1 MRYLKP
7 YYYNDFKCIA
17 DKCPDTC
24 CAGWQIVIDEETL
37 EKYSS
42 KKDEFSYRLKNSI
55 DWAEGVFCQN
65 NGRCAMLNDNN
76 LCDLVTAKGEE
87 ALCKTCHMYPRH
99 VEEFEGVREY
109 SLSLSCPVAA
119 RIILEDINKLRFVIE
134 ENDEPDP
141 LEDEF
146 EDFDFFMYTQLE
158 QAREVLFQIIQNR
171 KLSVDE
177 RMAYIMDMACKLQKV
192 VDEQEVYR
200 MEDIAEEYK
209 NINEKYLRDYDS
221 YDGICNLTIKQNIRD
236 KEGFEKIKSAYELFK
251 ELEVLRQDWPE
262 IIEDLKKNLY
272 NGNYEDY
279 SGIREEFYK
288 SFVDE
293 LSADRWDVFKEQ
305 LLMFFSY
312 TYFLGA
318 VYDDCVYSKLALA
331 TFSVCFI
338 EEIIIS
344 EWIKNSM
351 NISLDKCIELSY
363 RYAREVEHSDDN
375 LNILEEM
382 FMDRI

>member
-1 MRYLKP
+1 MRYVKP
-7 YYYNDFKCIA
+7 YYYNEFKCIA

-37 EKYSS
+37 EKYSNE
-42 KKDEFSYRLKNSI
+42 KDEFSYRLKNSI
-55 DWAEGVFCQN
+55 DWAEGVFFQN

-76 LCDLVTAKGEE
+76 LCDLVIAKGEG

-99 VEEFEGVREY
+99 IEEFEGVREY

-119 RIILEDINKLRFVIE
+119 KIILEDINKLKFDIE
-134 ENDEPDP
+134 ENDEADP

-158 QAREVLFQIIQNR
+158 QVRDVLFQIIQNR
-171 KLSVDE
+171 DLSIDV
-177 RMAYIMDMACKLQKV
+177 RMAYIMDIARKLQEV

-200 MEDIAEEYK
+200 MEEIVEEYK
-209 NINEKYLRDYDS
+209 VIESNWLKENKVDK
-221 YDGICNLTIKQNIRD
+221 ICAEERFD
-236 KEGFEKIKSAYELFK
+236 KIKSAYELFN
-251 ELEVLRQDWPE
+251 ELEILREDWPE
-262 IIEDLKKNLY
+262 IIEDLKKNMY
-272 NGNYEDY
+272 NGNCEDY
-279 SGIREEFYK
+279 SRIREGFYK
-288 SFVDE
+288 EFVDE
-293 LSADRWDVFKEQ
+293 ISADRWEIFKEQ
-305 LLMFFSY
+305 LLMFFVY

-318 VYDDCVYSKLALA
+318 VYDDMVYSKLALS

-338 EEIIIS
+338 EEIVIS
-344 EWIKNSM
+344 EWLKRNKQ
-351 NISLDKCIELSY
+351 ISLEECIEISY

-382 FMDRI
+382 FMNRL

>member
-1 MRYLKP
+1 MRYVKP

-37 EKYSS
+37 DKYS
-42 KKDEFSYRLKNSI
+42 KEKDEFSHRLKNSI
-55 DWAEGVFCQN
+55 DWAEGVFFQN

-76 LCDLVTAKGEE
+76 LCDLVTAKGEG
-87 ALCKTCHMYPRH
+87 ALCNTCHMYPRH
-99 VEEFEGVREY
+99 TEEFEGVREY

-119 RIILEDINKLRFVIE
+119 RMILENVDKMKLVVE

-158 QAREVLFQIIQNR
+158 QVREVIFDIAQNR
-171 KLSVDE
+171 SINVDS
-177 RMAYIMDMACKLQKV
+177 RMTYIMDMARKLQEA
-192 VDEQEVYR
+192 VDEQEIYK
-200 MEDIAEEYK
+200 MEDIAEEYAAMID
-209 NINEKYLRDYDS
+209 NAL
-221 YDGICNLTIKQNIRD
+221 
-236 KEGFEKIKSAYELFK
+236 KENKEVATSRFEKVKSAYELFD
-251 ELEVLRQDWPE
+251 ELEVLREDWPE

-272 NGNYEDY
+272 NGNCEDY
-279 SGIREEFYK
+279 FKIRGDFYVEFV
-288 SFVDE
+288 SE
-293 LSADRWDVFKEQ
+293 LSSQRWEIFREQ
-305 LLMFFSY
+305 LLMFFVY

-318 VYDDCVYSKLALA
+318 VYDDCVYSKLALS
-331 TFSVCFI
+331 TFSVSFI

-344 EWIKNSM
+344 EWLNNGKTIT
-351 NISLDKCIELSY
+351 LDECIQLSY

-382 FMDRI
+382 FMDRYGNK

>member
-1 MRYLKP
+1 MRYVKP

-24 CAGWQIVIDEETL
+24 CAGWQIVIDDETL

-42 KKDEFSYRLKNSI
+42 EKDEFSHRLKNSI
-55 DWAEGVFCQN
+55 DWTESVFFQN

-76 LCDLVTAKGEE
+76 LCDLVTAKGEG
-87 ALCKTCHMYPRH
+87 ALCKTCHLYPRH
-99 VEEFEGVREY
+99 IEEFEGVREY

-119 RIILEDINKLRFVIE
+119 KIILEDINKLRFDIE
-134 ENDEPDP
+134 ENDEMDP

-158 QAREVLFQIIQNR
+158 QVRDVLFGIIQNR
-171 KLSVDE
+171 DLSIDM
-177 RMAYIMDMACKLQKV
+177 RMAYIMDMARKLQES

-209 NINEKYLRDYDS
+209 NIIEKKPTDYDS
-221 YDGICNLTIKQNIRD
+221 DMIMANVQNISNKDR
-236 KEGFEKIKSAYELFK
+236 FEKVKSSYELFK
-251 ELEVLRQDWPE
+251 ELEVLREDWPE

-272 NGNYEDY
+272 NGNCEDY
-279 SGIREEFYK
+279 SKIREEFYK
-288 SFVDE
+288 DFVDE
-293 LSADRWDVFKEQ
+293 ISADRWEIFKEQ
-305 LLMFFSY
+305 LLMFFVY

-318 VYDDCVYSKLALA
+318 VYDDCVYSKLALS

-344 EWIKNSM
+344 EWLKN
-351 NISLDKCIELSY
+351 NKHISLDECIELSY

-382 FMDRI
+382 FMERL

>member
-1 MRYLKP
+1 MRYVKP
-7 YYYNDFKCIA
+7 YYYNEFKCIA

-37 EKYSS
+37 EKYSNE
-42 KKDEFSYRLKNSI
+42 KDEFSYRLKNSI
-55 DWAEGVFCQN
+55 DWAEGVFFQN

-76 LCDLVTAKGEE
+76 LCDLVTAKGEG

-99 VEEFEGVREY
+99 IEEFEGVREY

-119 RIILEDINKLRFVIE
+119 KIILEDINKLKFDIE
-134 ENDEPDP
+134 ENDEVDP

-158 QAREVLFQIIQNR
+158 QVRDVLFQIIQNR
-171 KLSVDE
+171 DLSIDV
-177 RMAYIMDMACKLQKV
+177 RMAYIMDIARKLQEV

-200 MEDIAEEYK
+200 MEGIVEEYK
-209 NINEKYLRDYDS
+209 VIESNWLKENKVDK
-221 YDGICNLTIKQNIRD
+221 ICAEERFD
-236 KEGFEKIKSAYELFK
+236 KIKSAYELFK
-251 ELEVLRQDWPE
+251 ELEVLREDWPE
-262 IIEDLKKNLY
+262 IIEDLNKNMY
-272 NGNYEDY
+272 NGNCEDY
-279 SGIREEFYK
+279 SKIRDEFCK
-288 SFVDE
+288 NFVDE
-293 LSADRWDVFKEQ
+293 ISVDRWEIYKEQ
-305 LLMFFSY
+305 LLMFFVY

-318 VYDDCVYSKLALA
+318 VYDDFVYSKLALS

-344 EWIKNSM
+344 EWLKRNKH
-351 NISLDKCIELSY
+351 ISLEECIELSY

-382 FMDRI
+382 FMERLYSD